1 MTYTTNEQVT
11 IGRYDYVCV
20 EYNLL
25 ECYTVFVCVSLPGLP
40 YLPVADEMLL
50 DCTPDALGL
59 IFDSITERCARIH
72 SNG

>member
-1 MTYTTNEQVT
+1 MTPTRNEVCT
-11 IGRYDYVCV
+11 IGRYDYVAV

-50 DCTPDALGL
+50 GCTPDALAV
-59 IFDSITERCARIH
+59 IFDRMTERCARIH
-72 SNG
+72 E